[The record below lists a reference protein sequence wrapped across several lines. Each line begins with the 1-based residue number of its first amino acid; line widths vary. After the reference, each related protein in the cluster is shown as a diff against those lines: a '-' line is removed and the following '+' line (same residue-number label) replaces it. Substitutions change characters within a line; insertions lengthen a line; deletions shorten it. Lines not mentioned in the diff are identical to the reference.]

1 MKRYYYMSENR
12 YNSYLAHHGIKGMH
26 WGKRNGPPY
35 PLGYSSHTAEQ
46 KRKNPK
52 ALIDGNENTN
62 PKKFKFKNQNG
73 IKKKTDTRDNLEI
86 DKDARFLSSL
96 PNGTKLNKTA
106 KANAKKTKF
115 KNDEIHKNTKKILI
129 ATAAAAGIGAG
140 IYLAYKYNAVERI
153 SNYIHGKSSEDGD
166 GGGKP
171 IIKTSVFPS
180 IQKALP
186 QPSTQKALPQPQHAA
201 LTLKEAVK
209 DPNIKKILNESLSEV
224 DTILPVGT
232 TIKRQTGNKDFDLKK
247 TAGKA
252 MYTTIKESDAAVYRQ
267 FLNDWAGTGERYE
280 VTMKA
285 LNEIRMPS
293 DVKAIE
299 IFNRLWETNPEYKKS
314 IIEEIQKVSGLPKAA
329 ATQVV
334 EQDPFSRGMYTLVKG
349 GKDAE
354 LFYAEL
360 RKEGY
365 NAVRDYF
372 DSPVPGTRMVKDSYI
387 SDHATIVLDAVKD
400 LIVTDI
406 SKVDSVTFGDYT
418 AKAIDDLNLIKKST
432 KAPLVKQ
439 IVDYQLGLSKSKRR

>member
-62 PKKFKFKNQNG
+62 PKKSKFKNQNG
-73 IKKKTDTRDNLEI
+73 SKKKTDTRDNLEI

-96 PNGTKLNKTA
+96 PKGTKLNKTA
-106 KANAKKTKF
+106 KSNAKKTKF
-115 KNDEIHKNTKKILI
+115 KNDEIHKNTKKVLAAVAI
-129 ATAAAAGIGAG
+129 TAGVGAG
-140 IYLAYKYNAVERI
+140 IYFAYKYNAVERI
-153 SNYIHGKSSEDGD
+153 SNYIHGKSSEDG

-171 IIKTSVFPS
+171 IIPTSVF
-180 IQKALP
+180 
-186 QPSTQKALPQPQHAA
+186 PSTQKALPPPQHAA
-201 LTLKEAVK
+201 LTLKEAIK

-232 TIKRQTGNKDFDLKK
+232 TIKRQTGSKDFDLQK

-252 MYTTIKESDAAVYRQ
+252 LYTTIKESDAAVYRQ
-267 FLNDWAGTGERYE
+267 FLNDWGGTGERYE

-400 LIVTDI
+400 LMVTDI
-406 SKVDSVTFGDYT
+406 SKVDTVTFEDYT
-418 AKAIDDLNLIKKST
+418 DKAIADLKLIKKST
-432 KAPLVKQ
+432 KSPLVKQ
-439 IVDYQLGLSKSKRR
+439 IVDYQLALSKSKRR

>member
-1 MKRYYYMSENR
+1 MSENS

-46 KRKNPK
+46 KQKNPK

-62 PKKFKFKNQNG
+62 PKKSKLKNQNG
-73 IKKKTDTRDNLEI
+73 SKKKTDTRDNLEI

-96 PNGTKLNKTA
+96 PNGSKLNKTA
-106 KANAKKTKF
+106 KSNAKKTKF

-166 GGGKP
+166 GGGNP

-180 IQKALP
+180 AQKALP
-186 QPSTQKALPQPQHAA
+186 KPQHAA

-252 MYTTIKESDAAVYRQ
+252 MYTTFKETDAAVYRQ
-267 FLNDWAGTGERYE
+267 LLGDWAKTGERYE

-349 GKDAE
+349 GKDADI
-354 LFYAEL
+354 FYAEL

-372 DSPVPGTRMVKDSYI
+372 DSPVPGTRMLKDSYI

-418 AKAIDDLNLIKKST
+418 AKTVADLELIKKST

-439 IVDYQLGLSKSKRR
+439 IVDYQLRLSKAKRR

>member
-1 MKRYYYMSENR
+1 MKRYYYISENR

-46 KRKNPK
+46 KQKNPK

-73 IKKKTDTRDNLEI
+73 SKKKTDTRDNLEI

-106 KANAKKTKF
+106 KANAKKTKI

-153 SNYIHGKSSEDGD
+153 SNYIHGGKSGGVVNDGD
-166 GGGKP
+166 NKKIDP
-171 IIKTSVFPS
+171 KSVFPS
-180 IQKALP
+180 APL
-186 QPSTQKALPQPQHAA
+186 ALPQPQHAA

-267 FLNDWAGTGERYE
+267 FLNDWSGTGKRYE

-314 IIEEIQKVSGLPKAA
+314 IIEEIQKVSGLTKAA

-387 SDHATIVLDAVKD
+387 SDHATIILDAVKD

-439 IVDYQLGLSKSKRR
+439 IVDYQLGLSKAKRR

>member
-1 MKRYYYMSENR
+1 MSENS

-46 KRKNPK
+46 KQKNPK

-62 PKKFKFKNQNG
+62 PKKSKLKNQNG
-73 IKKKTDTRDNLEI
+73 SKKKTDTRDNLEI

-96 PNGTKLNKTA
+96 PNGSKLNKTA
-106 KANAKKTKF
+106 KSNAKKTKF

-166 GGGKP
+166 GGGNP

-180 IQKALP
+180 AQKALP
-186 QPSTQKALPQPQHAA
+186 KPQHAA

-252 MYTTIKESDAAVYRQ
+252 MYTTFKETDAAVYRQ
-267 FLNDWAGTGERYE
+267 LLGDWAKTGERYE

-349 GKDAE
+349 GKDADI
-354 LFYAEL
+354 FYAEL

-372 DSPVPGTRMVKDSYI
+372 DSPVPGTRMLKDSYI

-406 SKVDSVTFGDYT
+406 SKVDSVTFGDDT
-418 AKAIDDLNLIKKST
+418 AKTVADLELIKKST

-439 IVDYQLGLSKSKRR
+439 IVDYQLRLSKAKRR

>member
-1 MKRYYYMSENR
+1 MKTYYYMSENR

-62 PKKFKFKNQNG
+62 PKKSKFKNQNG
-73 IKKKTDTRDNLEI
+73 SKKKSDTRDDLEM
-86 DKDARFLSSL
+86 DKDARFLATL
-96 PNGTKLNKTA
+96 PKKSKTNKTV
-106 KANAKKTKF
+106 KANAKKTNF

-153 SNYIHGKSSEDGD
+153 SEYIHGGKSGGVVNDGD
-166 GGGKP
+166 NKKIDP
-171 IIKTSVFPS
+171 KSVFPS
-180 IQKALP
+180 TPLALP
-186 QPSTQKALPQPQHAA
+186 PKPHEAIL
-201 LTLKEAVK
+201 LKEAVK
-209 DPNIKKILNESLSEV
+209 DPNIKKILNKSLSEV
-224 DTILPVGT
+224 DTILPAGT
-232 TIKRQTGNKDFDLKK
+232 VIKRQSGSEDFDLKK

-252 MYTTIKESDAAVYRQ
+252 LYTTFKESDAAVYRQ
-267 FLNDWAGTGERYE
+267 LLGDWSHTGKRYE
-280 VTMKA
+280 VTMEA
-285 LNEIRMPS
+285 VNEIRMPS

-299 IFNRLWETNPEYKKS
+299 IFNRLWETKPEYKES
-314 IIEEIQKVSGLPKAA
+314 VIDTIQRVSMLPRESAKMI
-329 ATQVV
+329 V

-354 LFYAEL
+354 MFYAEL

-372 DSPVPGTRMVKDSYI
+372 DSPVPGTGMLRDSYI
-387 SDHATIVLDAVKD
+387 SDHATIILDAVKD
-400 LIVTDI
+400 LKVTDI
-406 SKVDSVTFGDYT
+406 SKVDSVTFGDDT
-418 AKAIDDLNLIKKST
+418 AKTVADLELIKKST

-439 IVDYQLGLSKSKRR
+439 LVDYQLGLSKAKNKRR

>member
-1 MKRYYYMSENR
+1 MKRYYYMSENS

-46 KRKNPK
+46 KQKNPK

-62 PKKFKFKNQNG
+62 PKKSKLKNQNG
-73 IKKKTDTRDNLEI
+73 SKKKTDTRDNLEI

-96 PNGTKLNKTA
+96 PNGSKLNKTA
-106 KANAKKTKF
+106 KSNAKKTKF

-166 GGGKP
+166 GGGNP

-180 IQKALP
+180 A
-186 QPSTQKALPQPQHAA
+186 QKALPQPQHAA

-224 DTILPVGT
+224 DTILPVGS

-252 MYTTIKESDAAVYRQ
+252 MYTTFKETDAAVYRQ
-267 FLNDWAGTGERYE
+267 LLGDWAKTGERYE

-314 IIEEIQKVSGLPKAA
+314 IIEEIQKVSGLTKAA

-349 GKDAE
+349 GKDADI
-354 LFYAEL
+354 FYAEL

-372 DSPVPGTRMVKDSYI
+372 DSPVPGTRMLKDSYI

-418 AKAIDDLNLIKKST
+418 AKTVADLELIKKST

-439 IVDYQLGLSKSKRR
+439 IVDYQLRLSKAKRR

>member
-1 MKRYYYMSENR
+1 MKRYYYMSENC

-35 PLGYSSHTAEQ
+35 PLDYSSHTSEQ
-46 KRKNPK
+46 KQKNPK

-73 IKKKTDTRDNLEI
+73 SKKKTDTRDNLEI

-106 KANAKKTKF
+106 KYNAKKTKF
-115 KNDEIHKNTKKILI
+115 KNDEVHKNTKKILI

-166 GGGKP
+166 GVGKP
-171 IIKTSVFPS
+171 IIPTSVF
-180 IQKALP
+180 
-186 QPSTQKALPQPQHAA
+186 PSTQKALPQPQHAA

-209 DPNIKKILNESLSEV
+209 DPNIKKILNKSLSEV
-224 DTILPVGT
+224 DTILPAGT
-232 TIKRQTGNKDFDLKK
+232 VIKRQTGAKDFDLQK

-252 MYTTIKESDAAVYRQ
+252 MYTTFKESDAAVYRQ
-267 FLNDWAGTGERYE
+267 LLGDWAGTGERYE

-285 LNEIRMPS
+285 LNDIKMPS

-314 IIEEIQKVSGLPKAA
+314 IIKEIQKVSGLSKAA
-329 ATQVV
+329 VTRIV
-334 EQDPFSRGMYTLVKG
+334 EQDPFSRGMYSLVKG
-349 GKDAE
+349 GKDADI
-354 LFYAEL
+354 FYAEL

-372 DSPVPGTRMVKDSYI
+372 DSPVPGTGMLRDSYI
-387 SDHATIVLDAVKD
+387 SDHATIILDAVKD
-400 LIVTDI
+400 LKVTDI
-406 SKVDSVTFGDYT
+406 SKVDSVTFGDDT
-418 AKAIDDLNLIKKST
+418 AKTIADLELIKKTT

-439 IVDYQLGLSKSKRR
+439 IVDYQLGLSKAKRR

>member
-35 PLGYSSHTAEQ
+35 PLDYSSHTAEQ
-46 KRKNPK
+46 KQKNPK

-62 PKKFKFKNQNG
+62 PKKLKFKNQNG

-106 KANAKKTKF
+106 KSNAKKTKI

-153 SNYIHGKSSEDGD
+153 SDYIHGKSSEDGD
-166 GGGKP
+166 GVGKP

-186 QPSTQKALPQPQHAA
+186 QPSTRKALPPPQHAA

-252 MYTTIKESDAAVYRQ
+252 MYTTFKETDAAVYRQ
-267 FLNDWAGTGERYE
+267 LLGDWTGAGKRYE

-314 IIEEIQKVSGLPKAA
+314 IIEEIQKISGLPKAS
-329 ATQVV
+329 ATAIV

-349 GKDAE
+349 GKDADI
-354 LFYAEL
+354 FYAEL

-372 DSPVPGTRMVKDSYI
+372 DSPVPGTRMLKDSYM

-406 SKVDSVTFGDYT
+406 SKIDSVAFGDDT
-418 AKAIDDLNLIKKST
+418 AKTVADLELIKKST
-432 KAPLVKQ
+432 KAPIVKQ
-439 IVDYQLGLSKSKRR
+439 IVDYQLGLSKAKRR

>member
-35 PLGYSSHTAEQ
+35 PLDYSSHTAEQ
-46 KRKNPK
+46 KQKNPK

-62 PKKFKFKNQNG
+62 LKKFKFKNQNG

-96 PNGTKLNKTA
+96 PNETKLNKTA
-106 KANAKKTKF
+106 KSNAKKTKF

-153 SNYIHGKSSEDGD
+153 SDYIHGKSSEDGD

-171 IIKTSVFPS
+171 IIKTSVF
-180 IQKALP
+180 
-186 QPSTQKALPQPQHAA
+186 PSTQKALPQPQHAA

-252 MYTTIKESDAAVYRQ
+252 MYTTFKETDAAVYRQ
-267 FLNDWAGTGERYE
+267 LLGDWSHSGKRYE

-314 IIEEIQKVSGLPKAA
+314 IIEEIQKISGLNKAA
-329 ATQVV
+329 ATLVV

-349 GKDAE
+349 GKDADI
-354 LFYAEL
+354 FYAEL

-372 DSPVPGTRMVKDSYI
+372 DSPVPGTRMIKDSYI

-406 SKVDSVTFGDYT
+406 SKVDSVTFGDDT
-418 AKAIDDLNLIKKST
+418 AKTVADLELIKKST

-439 IVDYQLGLSKSKRR
+439 IVDYQLGLSKAKRR

>member
-1 MKRYYYMSENR
+1 MKRYYYMSENC

-35 PLGYSSHTAEQ
+35 PLDYSSHTAEQ
-46 KRKNPK
+46 KQKNPK

-62 PKKFKFKNQNG
+62 LKKFKFKNQNG

-106 KANAKKTKF
+106 KSNAKKTKF

-171 IIKTSVFPS
+171 IIPTSVF
-180 IQKALP
+180 
-186 QPSTQKALPQPQHAA
+186 PSTQKALPQPQHAA

-252 MYTTIKESDAAVYRQ
+252 IYTTIKETDAAVYRQ
-267 FLNDWAGTGERYE
+267 LLGDWSHSGERYE

-329 ATQVV
+329 ATQIV

-349 GKDAE
+349 GKDADI
-354 LFYAEL
+354 FYAEL

-372 DSPVPGTRMVKDSYI
+372 DSPVPGTRMLKDSYM

-406 SKVDSVTFGDYT
+406 SKIDSVAFGDDT
-418 AKAIDDLNLIKKST
+418 AKTVADLELIKKST
-432 KAPLVKQ
+432 KSPLIKQ
-439 IVDYQLGLSKSKRR
+439 IVDYQLGLSKAKRR

>member
-1 MKRYYYMSENR
+1 MKRYYYMSENS
-12 YNSYLAHHGIKGMH
+12 YNSYLANHGIKGMH

-46 KRKNPK
+46 KQKNPK

-62 PKKFKFKNQNG
+62 PKKSKLKNQNG
-73 IKKKTDTRDNLEI
+73 SKKKTDTRDNLEI

-96 PNGTKLNKTA
+96 PNGSKLNKTA
-106 KANAKKTKF
+106 KSNAKKTKF

-166 GGGKP
+166 GGGNP

-180 IQKALP
+180 AQKALP
-186 QPSTQKALPQPQHAA
+186 KPQHAA

-252 MYTTIKESDAAVYRQ
+252 MYTTFKETDAAVYRQ
-267 FLNDWAGTGERYE
+267 LLGDWAKTGERYE

-349 GKDAE
+349 GKDADI
-354 LFYAEL
+354 FYAEL

-372 DSPVPGTRMVKDSYI
+372 DSPVPGTRMLKDSYI

-418 AKAIDDLNLIKKST
+418 AKTVADLELIKKST

-439 IVDYQLGLSKSKRR
+439 IVDYQLRLSKAKRR

>member
-1 MKRYYYMSENR
+1 MKRYYYMSENS

-46 KRKNPK
+46 KQKNPK

-62 PKKFKFKNQNG
+62 PKKSKLKNQNG
-73 IKKKTDTRDNLEI
+73 SKKKTDTRDNLEI
-86 DKDARFLSSL
+86 AKDARFLSSL
-96 PNGTKLNKTA
+96 PNGSKLNKTA
-106 KANAKKTKF
+106 KSNAKKTKF

-166 GGGKP
+166 GGGNP

-180 IQKALP
+180 AQKALP
-186 QPSTQKALPQPQHAA
+186 KPQHAA

-252 MYTTIKESDAAVYRQ
+252 MYTTFKETDAAVYRQ
-267 FLNDWAGTGERYE
+267 LLGDWAKTGERYE

-349 GKDAE
+349 GKDADI
-354 LFYAEL
+354 FYAEL

-372 DSPVPGTRMVKDSYI
+372 DSPVPGTRMLKDSYI

-406 SKVDSVTFGDYT
+406 SKVDSVTFGDDT
-418 AKAIDDLNLIKKST
+418 AKTVADLELIKKST

-439 IVDYQLGLSKSKRR
+439 IVDYQLRLSKAKRR

>member
-1 MKRYYYMSENR
+1 MKRYYYMSENS

-46 KRKNPK
+46 KQKNPK

-62 PKKFKFKNQNG
+62 PKKSKLKNQNG
-73 IKKKTDTRDNLEI
+73 SKKKTDTRDNLEI

-96 PNGTKLNKTA
+96 PNGSKLNKTA
-106 KANAKKTKF
+106 KSNAKKTKF

-166 GGGKP
+166 GGGNP

-180 IQKALP
+180 AQKALP
-186 QPSTQKALPQPQHAA
+186 KPQHAA

-252 MYTTIKESDAAVYRQ
+252 MYTTFKETDAAVYRQ
-267 FLNDWAGTGERYE
+267 LLGDWAKTGERYE

-349 GKDAE
+349 GKDADI
-354 LFYAEL
+354 FYAEL

-372 DSPVPGTRMVKDSYI
+372 DSPVPGTRMLKDSYI

-418 AKAIDDLNLIKKST
+418 AKTVADLELIKKST

-439 IVDYQLGLSKSKRR
+439 IVDYQLRLSKAKRR

>member
-1 MKRYYYMSENR
+1 MKRYYYIPENC

-35 PLGYSSHTAEQ
+35 PLDYSSHTSEQ
-46 KRKNPK
+46 KQKNPK

-62 PKKFKFKNQNG
+62 PKKFKNQNG
-73 IKKKTDTRDNLEI
+73 SKKKTDTRDNLEI

-106 KANAKKTKF
+106 KSNAKKTKF
-115 KNDEIHKNTKKILI
+115 KNDEIHKNTKKIII

-140 IYLAYKYNAVERI
+140 VYLAYKYNAVERI
-153 SNYIHGKSSEDGD
+153 SNYIHGKSS
-166 GGGKP
+166 
-171 IIKTSVFPS
+171 
-180 IQKALP
+180 
-186 QPSTQKALPQPQHAA
+186 QHAA

-232 TIKRQTGNKDFDLKK
+232 TIKRQTGDKDFDLKK

-252 MYTTIKESDAAVYRQ
+252 MYTTFKETDAAVYRQ
-267 FLNDWAGTGERYE
+267 LLGDWTHSGERYE

-285 LNEIRMPS
+285 LNEIRIPS

-299 IFNRLWETNPEYKKS
+299 IFNRLWETNPEYKEG
-314 IIEEIQKVSGLPKAA
+314 IIDTMQRVSFLPRESVKRI
-329 ATQVV
+329 V

-349 GKDAE
+349 GKDADI
-354 LFYAEL
+354 FYAEL

-372 DSPVPGTRMVKDSYI
+372 DSPVPGTGMLKDSYM
-387 SDHATIVLDAVKD
+387 SDRATIILDAVKD
-400 LIVTDI
+400 LKVTDI
-406 SKVDSVTFGDYT
+406 SKVDSVAFGDDT
-418 AKAIDDLNLIKKST
+418 AKTIADLKLIKKSS
-432 KAPLVKQ
+432 KSPMIKMLANQ
-439 IVDYQLGLSKSKRR
+439 QLMLSKAKRR

>member
-46 KRKNPK
+46 KQKNPK

-73 IKKKTDTRDNLEI
+73 SKKKTDTRDNLEI

-96 PNGTKLNKTA
+96 PKGTKLNKTA
-106 KANAKKTKF
+106 KSNAKKTKF

-186 QPSTQKALPQPQHAA
+186 QPQHAA

-252 MYTTIKESDAAVYRQ
+252 MYTTFKETDAAVYRQ
-267 FLNDWAGTGERYE
+267 LLGDWSHSGERYE

-299 IFNRLWETNPEYKKS
+299 IFNRLWETNPEYKES
-314 IIEEIQKVSGLPKAA
+314 IIDTIQRVSLLPRESAKLI
-329 ATQVV
+329 V
-334 EQDPFSRGMYTLVKG
+334 EQDPFSRGMYSLVKG
-349 GKDAE
+349 GKDADI
-354 LFYAEL
+354 FYAEL

-372 DSPVPGTRMVKDSYI
+372 DSPVPGTRMLKDSYI

-406 SKVDSVTFGDYT
+406 SKVDSVTFGDDT
-418 AKAIDDLNLIKKST
+418 AKTVADLELIKKST

-439 IVDYQLGLSKSKRR
+439 LVYYQLGLSKAKRR

>member
-35 PLGYSSHTAEQ
+35 PLDYSSHTSEQ
-46 KRKNPK
+46 KQKNPK

-73 IKKKTDTRDNLEI
+73 SKKKTDTRDNLEI

-106 KANAKKTKF
+106 KSNAKKTKI

-166 GGGKP
+166 GVGVGKP
-171 IIKTSVFPS
+171 IIPTSVF
-180 IQKALP
+180 
-186 QPSTQKALPQPQHAA
+186 PSTQKALPQPQHAA

-232 TIKRQTGNKDFDLKK
+232 TIKRQTGAKDFDLQK

-252 MYTTIKESDAAVYRQ
+252 LYTTFKETDAAVYRQ
-267 FLNDWAGTGERYE
+267 LLGDWSNSGERYE

-299 IFNRLWETNPEYKKS
+299 IFNRLWENNPEYKES
-314 IIEEIQKVSGLPKAA
+314 IIKQIQKVSGLNKAS

-349 GKDAE
+349 GKDADI
-354 LFYAEL
+354 FYAEL

-372 DSPVPGTRMVKDSYI
+372 DSPVPGTGMLKDSYI

-406 SKVDSVTFGDYT
+406 SKVDSVTFGDDT
-418 AKAIDDLNLIKKST
+418 AKTIADLELIKKST
-432 KAPLVKQ
+432 KSPLVKQ
-439 IVDYQLGLSKSKRR
+439 IAEYQLGLSKAKRR

>member
-1 MKRYYYMSENR
+1 MKRYYYMSENC

-35 PLGYSSHTAEQ
+35 PLDYSSHTAEQ
-46 KRKNPK
+46 KQQNPK

-62 PKKFKFKNQNG
+62 PKKFKNQNG
-73 IKKKTDTRDNLEI
+73 SKKKTDTRDNLEI
-86 DKDARFLSSL
+86 DKDARFISSL
-96 PNGTKLNKTA
+96 PNETKLNKTA
-106 KANAKKTKF
+106 KSNAKKTKF

-153 SNYIHGKSSEDGD
+153 SDYIHGKSSED

-180 IQKALP
+180 
-186 QPSTQKALPQPQHAA
+186 TQKSLPKPQHAA

-232 TIKRQTGNKDFDLKK
+232 TIKRQTGNKDFDLNK

-252 MYTTIKESDAAVYRQ
+252 MYTTFKETDAAVYRQ
-267 FLNDWAGTGERYE
+267 LLADWTHSGERYE

-299 IFNRLWETNPEYKKS
+299 IFNRLWETNPEYKEG
-314 IIEEIQKVSGLPKAA
+314 IIDTIQRVSFLPRESAKRI
-329 ATQVV
+329 V
-334 EQDPFSRGMYTLVKG
+334 EQDPFSRGMYSLVKG
-349 GKDAE
+349 GKDAD

-372 DSPVPGTRMVKDSYI
+372 DSPVPGTRMLQDSRI

-400 LIVTDI
+400 LTVTDI
-406 SKVDSVTFGDYT
+406 SKVDSVTFGDDT
-418 AKAIDDLNLIKKST
+418 AKTIADLKLIKKSSNSPII
-432 KAPLVKQ
+432 KMLVDQ
-439 IVDYQLGLSKSKRR
+439 QLSLSKAKRR